1 MTTHHSRLRV
11 ALVSSPRFPVR
22 EPFVGGLESHVWHLH
37 RRLLEAGVDAT
48 LFAPQGSDG
57 VTPESTFPV
66 GTWRPGPIA
75 ATDPT
80 IPSHGFIDETTAL
93 LQTMD
98 AFMTSLAGR
107 FDVVHVHAPHHTPIV
122 MAPYLPMPM
131 LVTLHTPPTAWMEA
145 AISVTRGRGVTF
157 AAVSGFIA
165 DAWAIIPDRPRVIH
179 NGVDLEAWPVGPGGE
194 ALVWSGRLIPEK
206 APHVAI
212 DAARRAGMP
221 LRLAGPVSNEA
232 YYEQVILPRL
242 GGGIEHVGHLSR
254 RELARL
260 IGSSSA
266 CLVTP
271 DWDEPF
277 GLVVAES
284 LACGTPVVAF
294 ERGGIPEV
302 LGPPSNGALVT
313 PGSIEEMA
321 LAIPRALQLD
331 RAAIRRDARV
341 RLGEERMAEQYL
353 QLYKVLRRRN
363 TLAMRPGLAGGSV
376 HAQRGQLPS
385 RVVDLGQATL
395 SESLEP
401 PMHGEPS
408 PA

>member
-22 EPFVGGLESHVWHLH
+22 EPFVGGLESHVWHLY
-37 RRLLEAGVDAT
+37 RRLRKAGIDAT
-48 LFAPQGSDG
+48 LFAPEGSDG
-57 VTPESTFPV
+57 VTPESSFPASI
-66 GTWRPGPIA
+66 WRPSPIA

-80 IPSHGFIDETTAL
+80 DPSQGCIDETTAL

-98 AFMTSLAGR
+98 AFMSSLAGR

-131 LVTLHTPPTAWMEA
+131 LLTLHTPPTAWMEA

-157 AAVSGFIA
+157 AAVSAFIA
-165 DAWAIIPDRPRVIH
+165 DAWSVIPDRPRVIH
-179 NGVDLEAWPVGPGGE
+179 NGVDLDAWPAGPGGE
-194 ALVWSGRLIPEK
+194 ALVWSGRLTPEK

-221 LRLAGPVSNEA
+221 IRLAGPVSNET
-232 YYEQVILPRL
+232 YYERIIRPRL
-242 GGGIEHVGHLSR
+242 GGGVEHVGHLSR
-254 RELARL
+254 RELAHL

-284 LACGTPVVAF
+284 LACGTPVIAF
-294 ERGGIPEV
+294 KRGGIPEV
-302 LGPPSNGALVT
+302 LGSPLNGALVT
-313 PGSIEEMA
+313 PGSVEEMA
-321 LAIPRALQLD
+321 AAIPRALRLD
-331 RAAIRRDARV
+331 RAAIRRDAQL
-341 RLGEERMAEQYL
+341 RLGEERMTEQYL
-353 QLYKVLRRRN
+353 QIYKVLRRRH
-363 TLAMRPGLAGGSV
+363 TLAMRPGLIGGSL
-376 HAQRGQLPS
+376 HAQRSQVPS
-385 RVVDLGQATL
+385 RLVGLGQSTL
-395 SESLEP
+395 SEGLEP